1 MTEPTPRAFR
11 FVVLFA
17 IAAVIWVVAFTA
29 AAALIAGLTSS
40 LAAAS
45 TVAFLAVAV
54 VGRPIERSPRF
65 AAALASAPRASR
77 VAFTIGAIAA
87 AVQLAWL
94 VPFMIDPTRDTWRA
108 HPWRPMQS
116 RHSCVSSYWVAGVEV
131 HKIPSIYDESLYS
144 QPQADPKATR
154 IARLLGPFNIDQYE
168 YPPPFLLLPRAL
180 TLVAPDFWNFRRLWF
195 ALNFAIVVI
204 AAVAVARR
212 VDRSLG
218 THATWLV
225 PFVIAAP
232 PTMVTFMAGNIQLAI
247 IAVSML
253 TMLLFERNRHVAGG
267 LLLAFVTV
275 SKLFPGVLLLYLLLR
290 RQWKPVAWTA
300 AWSVVLVLVS
310 LIDLGWQPYATFV
323 DHLPRLLSGEAFPAF
338 RNPVSI
344 SVNSSIPGIP
354 FKLALFG
361 VPHMDFTA
369 SKIVGWI
376 YSLVVLGAVYTLAR
390 RPTRPGYEPLVWLVV
405 IVFATMRSPF
415 LATYSGF
422 PSLWLATLVVAASG
436 SDTRTRTWGIVAWC
450 ILAAGFGPGGA
461 PLQVNAIWTFVH
473 TVTAFVLV
481 GATVRLVREPAAAG
495 DPEPRLAVATA

>member
-1 MTEPTPRAFR
+1 
-11 FVVLFA
+11 
-17 IAAVIWVVAFTA
+17 
-29 AAALIAGLTSS
+29 
-40 LAAAS
+40 
-45 TVAFLAVAV
+45 
-54 VGRPIERSPRF
+54 
-65 AAALASAPRASR
+65 
-77 VAFTIGAIAA
+77 VAFTIGALAA

-94 VPFMIDPTRDTWRA
+94 VPFIIEPTQDTWTSR
-108 HPWRPMQS
+108 PWRPMRS
-116 RHSCVSSYWVAGVEV
+116 LHSCVSSYWVAGVEV
-131 HKIPSIYDESLYS
+131 HDIPSIYDETLYS
-144 QPQADPKATR
+144 QPQSDPKATR
-154 IARLLGPFNIDQYE
+154 IPKLLGPFNIDQYE
-168 YPPPFLLLPRAL
+168 YPPAFLLLPRAL
-180 TLVAPDFWNFRRLWF
+180 TLVAPDFWSFRRLWF
-195 ALNFAIVVI
+195 ALNLAIVVA

-212 VDRSLG
+212 VDKALG

-232 PTMVTFMAGNIQLAI
+232 PAMVTFMAGNIQLAV
-247 IAVSML
+247 IAVSL
-253 TMLLFERNRHVAGG
+253 LAMLLFERDRPIAGG

-300 AWSVVLVLVS
+300 AWGVVLVAVS

-369 SKIVGWI
+369 SKILGWI
-376 YSLVVLGAVYTLAR
+376 YSLIVLTAVSTLAR
-390 RPTRPGYEPLVWLVV
+390 RPTRRGFEPLIWLVV

-422 PSLWLATLVVAASG
+422 PSLWLATLVVASAS
-436 SDTRTRTWGIVAWC
+436 DARTRRLGVAAWC
-450 ILAAGFGPGGA
+450 ALAFAFGPGGA

-473 TVTAFVLV
+473 TVVAFVLA
-481 GATVRLVREPAAAG
+481 GAALRLVRESAPAG
-495 DPEPRLAVATA
+495 HSEPRLVVATA

>member
-1 MTEPTPRAFR
+1 MTGPRPRAFR
-11 FVVLFA
+11 IVVLLA
-17 IAAVIWVVAFTA
+17 IAVAIWVVVFTA
-29 AAALIAGLTSS
+29 AAALLSGVTSS
-40 LAAAS
+40 LWAPAWA
-45 TVAFLAVAV
+45 AFLATPLAV
-54 VGRPIERSPRF
+54 RPIEFSPRF
-65 AAALASAPRASR
+65 AAALAGAPPASR
-77 VAFTIGAIAA
+77 VAFTIGALAA

-94 VPFMIDPTRDTWRA
+94 VPFIVDPTRDTWTA

-131 HKIPSIYDESLYS
+131 HRIASIYDEGLYS
-144 QPQADPKATR
+144 QPQSDPKATR
-154 IARLLGPFNIDQYE
+154 VARLLGPFNIDQYE
-168 YPPPFLLLPRAL
+168 YPPTFLLLPRAL

-195 ALNFAIVVI
+195 ALNLAIVVVG
-204 AAVAVARR
+204 AVAVARR
-212 VDRSLG
+212 VDTALG

-247 IAVSML
+247 IALSML
-253 TMLLFERNRHVAGG
+253 TMLLFERNRSAAGG
-267 LLLAFVTV
+267 LLLAFATV

-300 AWSVVLVLVS
+300 AWGVALVTVS
-310 LIDLGWQPYATFV
+310 LIDLGWHPYATFV

-376 YSLVVLGAVYTLAR
+376 YSLIVLAVVYTLAR
-390 RPTRPGYEPLVWLVV
+390 RPARAGFEPLAWLVV

-422 PSLWLATLVVAASG
+422 PSLWLATLVVAAA
-436 SDTRTRTWGIVAWC
+436 SDARTRTLGLVAWC
-450 ILAAGFGPGGA
+450 VLAFGFGPGGA

-481 GATVRLVREPAAAG
+481 AATMRLVREAAPAG
-495 DPEPRLAVATA
+495 DPEPRLAVATT